1 MANSE
6 YFKVFS
12 GNLIDSQNILQN
24 LKDVGIEP
32 IVKDTNLGITAAL
45 ATDYLELK
53 EIYVHETELE
63 KATSIVESIF
73 PKAN

>member
-6 YFKVFS
+6 YVKVFS

>member
-1 MANSE
+1 MADSE
-6 YFKVFS
+6 YIKVFS
-12 GNLIDSQNILQN
+12 GNLIDSQNIIQN
-24 LKDVGIEP
+24 LEDDGIEP

-53 EIYVHETELE
+53 EIYVHESEVD
-63 KATSIVESIF
+63 KATSIIESIF